1 MTKKM
6 FDPKARANEIAAQ
19 LKAAEEAQ
27 AAYDATI
34 DEALK
39 HAARTRAEFVE
50 VLYDHFDI
58 DAETTVR
65 KDKNGQPVRDKDGE
79 QVRVKTDKTEEKRIE
94 KLAEVFEQLVTTAEA
109 NTDHANGEAPKKPT
123 VVHGESQHQ
132 KSA

>member
-1 MTKKM
+1 MTKK

-27 AAYDATI
+27 TAYDATI
-34 DEALK
+34 DEAVK
-39 HAARTRAEFVE
+39 HAARTRTEFVE
-50 VLYDHFDI
+50 VLYDHFGI
-58 DAETTVR
+58 EAETTVR

-94 KLAEVFEQLVTTAEA
+94 KLAEAFEQLVKTAEG
-109 NTDHANGEAPKKPT
+109 NKTHGNGEPAMKPT
-123 VVHGESQHQ
+123 VVHGEGQHN

>member
-1 MTKKM
+1 MIKK
-6 FDPKARANEIAAQ
+6 FNPKARANEIAAQ

-50 VLYDHFDI
+50 VLYDHFGI
-58 DAETTVR
+58 EAETTVR
-65 KDKNGQPVRDKDGE
+65 KDKNGQPVRGKDGE

-94 KLAEVFEQLVTTAEA
+94 KLAKAFEQLVKAAEGNKA
-109 NTDHANGEAPKKPT
+109 HRDGEAPMKPT
-123 VVHGESQHQ
+123 VVHGESQYN

>member
-1 MTKKM
+1 MIKK

-50 VLYDHFDI
+50 VLYEHFDI
-58 DAETTVR
+58 EAETTVR
-65 KDKNGQPVRDKDGE
+65 KGKDDKPVLDKNGE

-94 KLAEVFEQLVTTAEA
+94 KLAEAFEQLVKAAEGNEA
-109 NTDHANGEAPKKPT
+109 HGNGEAPMKPT